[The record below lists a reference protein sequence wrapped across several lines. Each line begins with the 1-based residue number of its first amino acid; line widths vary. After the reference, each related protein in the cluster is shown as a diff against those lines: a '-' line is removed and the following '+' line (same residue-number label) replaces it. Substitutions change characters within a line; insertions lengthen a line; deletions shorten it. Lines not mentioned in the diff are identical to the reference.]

1 MVKFSPL
8 CTTRFIIIII
18 INIQSWAIWPDP
30 SPELQ
35 FISIVSSVSQL
46 FSFLVGCSGIILK
59 GFGFVTFFAGVKASS
74 FSIHLSCLVCN
85 LSVVQGVWS
94 LLFCGHKGFKPA
106 RGLNNFISAA
116 SILPLCKAVKV
127 QFSDSYKNVGKT
139 KVLYNFK
146 IVSVLTFLKIVF
158 LIVPINCKNFANLNS
173 TSFGKLLRY
182 AAA

>member
-94 LLFCGHKGFKPA
+94 LLFCGHKGCRLPEV
-106 RGLNNFISAA
+106 
-116 SILPLCKAVKV
+116 SITSFLPL
-127 QFSDSYKNVGKT
+127 QFFLSVRLSKS
-139 KVLYNFK
+139 NF
-146 IVSVLTFLKIVF
+146 LTHIKM
-158 LIVPINCKNFANLNS
+158 
-173 TSFGKLLRY
+173 
-182 AAA
+182 